1 MERCQI
7 PLAFYFLFLCVA
19 QQASAFASLHR
30 HNNIRSRISVD
41 SQCESGPDIAFILD
55 ASRSIRPY
63 YREIQGFVRA
73 ATKKILMKCTK
84 LNAAIV
90 LFGDEA
96 TVVKNFSQKFNLSEF
111 LSALHGAVAVPGS
124 RTMTHKGLRVT
135 SEKVFPFSR
144 KNASKIAILI
154 TDGRQTP
161 PYNSSE
167 AARKLKEQGV
177 RLLAV
182 GIGSYIDLDELNLL
196 TEREEDV
203 ISMAD
208 FYGLFLLIKV
218 LVRMVIKAVDNPSIR
233 MAEDSVQLF
242 VGREAVIF
250 CNVTGW
256 PPPTVKWLMNG
267 TELKDGDLNT
277 SVSLKEGKK
286 AESIHSSLHFSEVD
300 IRHTGF
306 FSCEAENKY
315 LTKKRNIQV
324 SVTCPPTVPELTVRN
339 RQVKSG
345 LSNATLRCHANGLDY
360 RKLVFYHWQWRFQGH
375 KIRKNDKYSIT
386 NDIRPPNFCQHSK
399 GSTTLRITNTSK
411 ENLGQYVCE
420 LLLANISVVVKDI
433 LLGKIHIA
441 TRSLSQHITA
451 WH

>member
-1 MERCQI
+1 MFCVFPSASGKTTKTFERILCLHVLNI
-7 PLAFYFLFLCVA
+7 CIIFSHLIYLFK
-19 QQASAFASLHR
+19 FFT
-30 HNNIRSRISVD
+30 VD

-218 LVRMVIKAVDNPSIR
+218 LVRMVIKAV
-233 MAEDSVQLF
+233 
-242 VGREAVIF
+242 
-250 CNVTGW
+250 
-256 PPPTVKWLMNG
+256 
-267 TELKDGDLNT
+267 
-277 SVSLKEGKK
+277 GKTIC
-286 AESIHSSLHFSEVD
+286 A
-300 IRHTGF
+300 
-306 FSCEAENKY
+306 Y
-315 LTKKRNIQV
+315 
-324 SVTCPPTVPELTVRN
+324 
-339 RQVKSG
+339 
-345 LSNATLRCHANGLDY
+345 
-360 RKLVFYHWQWRFQGH
+360 
-375 KIRKNDKYSIT
+375 
-386 NDIRPPNFCQHSK
+386 
-399 GSTTLRITNTSK
+399 
-411 ENLGQYVCE
+411 
-420 LLLANISVVVKDI
+420 
-433 LLGKIHIA
+433 
-441 TRSLSQHITA
+441 
-451 WH
+451 